1 MSVSASTRRWML
13 FAAAAVVGV
22 LALLSD
28 EPVEDDGILNTAR
41 VSEAAAPKRA
51 PSSDKASVPQ
61 LQLARL
67 DRLAQR
73 TVSAQEP
80 SDPFALP
87 AAAPTIAEKQA
98 SPVASSPPP
107 APPEAPTLP
116 FRYLGSQETNGKRQV
131 FLEQQQQ
138 THIVTVGDTVG
149 NAWRLDSVSDQAAIF
164 TYMPLGQQRRLSV
177 GGPG

>member
-1 MSVSASTRRWML
+1 ML
-13 FAAAAVVGV
+13 
-22 LALLSD
+22 
-28 EPVEDDGILNTAR
+28 I
-41 VSEAAAPKRA
+41 
-51 PSSDKASVPQ
+51 
-61 LQLARL
+61 
-67 DRLAQR
+67 
-73 TVSAQEP
+73 
-80 SDPFALP
+80 
-87 AAAPTIAEKQA
+87 
-98 SPVASSPPP
+98 SSPPR

-116 FRYLGSQETNGKRQV
+116 FRYLGSQEVNGKRQV